1 MIAIPSFLMVTIVYQ
16 SGGRGCLR
24 CCIYI
29 IDRYELQRYQV
40 KYDSHVFFLFGGGG
54 GWGGVTVACMIVICL
69 NFELLDGRPTAREA
83 GDVKSLDGR
92 IEREVWT

>member
-1 MIAIPSFLMVTIVYQ
+1 MIVMFFFCLEGE
-16 SGGRGCLR
+16 GG
-24 CCIYI
+24 
-29 IDRYELQRYQV
+29 
-40 KYDSHVFFLFGGGG
+40 
-54 GWGGVTVACMIVICL
+54 GGVTVACMIVICL